1 MRALYRFFV
10 FETKRLLSKRNIVLF
25 LLFLL
30 LSIYFVHD
38 GINEYKSVIENKENF
53 QEVERIN
60 VEKFYNYA
68 SYAAY
73 GFRLMFIP
81 SPLSVFFTNSGV
93 ISELTAFV
101 DSGARLRIYNSF
113 LGKNLYIEKSGGF
126 KDFFGLILLFG
137 SLLSLFLG
145 YHCLHHREYLK
156 FLSSVLDFKKVYFSL
171 LISRILLFNLAFLLT
186 MGIALGL
193 MKLRNISPTSGEYL
207 YLLVYF
213 LVMVLLFL
221 FFSILG
227 VLAGSITSKSLGIVA
242 IIVLW
247 FIFIFLIPG
256 AISKI
261 VSRKANN
268 ITSAFNLEQKKLNL
282 LTDFER
288 KALNDAQ
295 RYTNMKERIESE
307 RKLIEGYWVNEFKQ
321 ISALEEKMQ
330 ADMHDNLSYFQQL
343 SIIFPSTLCMSINNE
358 ISSKGY
364 ENFFNF
370 YRYIQ
375 KLQGQFIR
383 FYFDKRYYSN
393 YKEVESFVK
402 GEENIFYARSRLP
415 GYLFLGVL
423 LTVLY
428 IGVLSM
434 AAYSRFKKCLF
445 VIPDK
450 MGPDPNKL
458 DLSINSG
465 ESVVLL
471 TTAGTII
478 NQLYNVF
485 SGIRRGF
492 TGRVKINKEDIV
504 SVKSMKKK
512 DFIYLC
518 QPDKIPGNINAGD
531 FISFFKKLLHIPAK
545 DIRRFVENLRI
556 EQIEKKTI
564 NELKD
569 KEKGRFLFALA
580 QLKNSGIYMIHDFAK
595 GMPIDFI
602 TEFKDRIKR
611 LKEEGGS
618 ILYLSNDVL
627 LATKI
632 GDRVTYL
639 ITDPSLPQ
647 CLDNYTAL

>member
-485 SGIRRGF
+485 SDIRRGF
-492 TGRVKINKEDIV
+492 T
-504 SVKSMKKK
+504 
-512 DFIYLC
+512 
-518 QPDKIPGNINAGD
+518 
-531 FISFFKKLLHIPAK
+531 
-545 DIRRFVENLRI
+545 
-556 EQIEKKTI
+556 
-564 NELKD
+564 
-569 KEKGRFLFALA
+569 
-580 QLKNSGIYMIHDFAK
+580 
-595 GMPIDFI
+595 
-602 TEFKDRIKR
+602 
-611 LKEEGGS
+611 
-618 ILYLSNDVL
+618 
-627 LATKI
+627 
-632 GDRVTYL
+632 
-639 ITDPSLPQ
+639 
-647 CLDNYTAL
+647 